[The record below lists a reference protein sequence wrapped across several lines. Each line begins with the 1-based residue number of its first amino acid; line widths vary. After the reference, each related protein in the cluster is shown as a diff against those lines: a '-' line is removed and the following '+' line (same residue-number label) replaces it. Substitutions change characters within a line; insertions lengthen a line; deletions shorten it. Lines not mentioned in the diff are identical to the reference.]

1 MKIAV
6 FGASGRT
13 GRPFVEQALA
23 AGHTL
28 VALVRTPATFPIQHK
43 HLTVVPGDATNAA
56 NVEMVVQGADAVVS
70 VLGQTKN
77 SPKDMQT
84 MAIKNIVTAMNK
96 YGITRLVSLT
106 GAGVDAPEDKPKVMN
121 HVIKFALKTLSG
133 TVLQDA
139 EQHAA
144 VLRNS
149 NLDWVI
155 VRGPMLTEGP
165 YTGKYRVGWV
175 GVNTGTRI
183 SRADVADF
191 MLKQLTDTTY
201 LHKAPMISD

>member
-13 GRPFVEQALA
+13 GRPFVQQALA

-28 VALVRTPATFPIQHK
+28 IALVRTPATFPIKHK
-43 HLTVVPGDATNAA
+43 NLTVVPGDAMNASD
-56 NVEMVVQGADAVVS
+56 VELVVQEADAVVS
-70 VLGQTKN
+70 ALGQTKN

-84 MAIKNIVTAMNK
+84 VATKNIVAAMNK

-106 GAGVDAPEDKPKVMN
+106 GAGVDAPQDKPKLMN
-121 HVIKFALKTLSG
+121 HIIKFALKTMSG
-133 TVLQDA
+133 AVLQDA

-144 VLRNS
+144 VLRDSTLN
-149 NLDWVI
+149 WVI

-175 GVNTGTRI
+175 GINTGARI

-191 MLKQLTDTTY
+191 MLKQVTDDTY
-201 LHKAPMISD
+201 LQKAPMISD

>member
-1 MKIAV
+1 MELAV

-13 GRPFVEQALA
+13 GRPLVQQALD
-23 AGHTL
+23 AGHD
-28 VALVRTPATFPIQHK
+28 VIALVRNPATFPLK
-43 HLTVVPGDATNAA
+43 HERLTVVQGDAMNAA
-56 NVEMVVQGADAVVS
+56 DVDEVVQGADAVLS

-84 MAIKNIVTAMNK
+84 VATKNIAAAMQK

-106 GAGVDAPEDKPKVMN
+106 GAGVDAPQDKPKFIN

-133 TVLQDA
+133 AILADA
-139 EQHAA
+139 EQHAK
-144 VLRNS
+144 VLQNS
-149 NLDWVI
+149 TLDWVI

-191 MLKQLTDTTY
+191 MLKQVTDNTY

>member
-1 MKIAV
+1 MELAI

-13 GRPFVEQALA
+13 GRPLVQQALD
-23 AGHTL
+23 AGHD
-28 VALVRTPATFPIQHK
+28 VIALVRTPATFPLK
-43 HLTVVPGDATNAA
+43 HERLTVVQGDAMNAA
-56 NVEMVVQGADAVVS
+56 DVDEVVQGADAVLS
-70 VLGQTKN
+70 TLGQTKN

-84 MAIKNIVTAMNK
+84 VATKNIVAAMQK

-106 GAGVDAPEDKPKVMN
+106 GAGVDAPEDQPKLIN
-121 HVIKFALKTLSG
+121 HVIKFALKSLSG
-133 TVLQDA
+133 AVLADA
-139 EQHAA
+139 EQHAK
-144 VLRNS
+144 VLQNS
-149 NLDWVI
+149 TLDWVI

-165 YTGKYRVGWV
+165 HTGKYRVGWV

-191 MLKQLTDTTY
+191 MLKQVTDNTY